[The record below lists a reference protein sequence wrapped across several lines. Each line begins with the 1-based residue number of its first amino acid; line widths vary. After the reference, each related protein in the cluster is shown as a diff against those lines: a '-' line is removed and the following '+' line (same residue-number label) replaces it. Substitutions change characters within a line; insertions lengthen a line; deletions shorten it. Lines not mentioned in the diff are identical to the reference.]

1 MFPAI
6 ALRPV
11 RIRPIARL
19 AALLLLCLT
28 LPRAAVAQADSARA
42 DTARRDSGRVAPV
55 RGDTL
60 GPRIDAGRAGVVR
73 ATPAAPNPAI
83 EPPISPK
90 RALFTSMLVPGLAQ
104 SQLGRHKARLLF
116 GAFEVTSV
124 LMARETLNRLRRAK
138 RAPRAVAD
146 TAIVIESVD
155 PLASSPVG
163 FARPG
168 SRVHTNLAGRVK
180 ARQSQ
185 FEDWMALIAFNHL
198 MAAADA
204 FVGAQLWDLPTQV
217 TASRVAPAAGL
228 PAETRVQ
235 VGLRWSLP

>member
-1 MFPAI
+1 MPSPFAF
-6 ALRPV
+6 RPV
-11 RIRPIARL
+11 VVRL
-19 AALLLLCLT
+19 AIRVALASLCLT
-28 LPRAAVAQADSARA
+28 PPLAARA
-42 DTARRDSGRVAPV
+42 QSDTVRTTPARPDSS
-55 RGDTL
+55 
-60 GPRIDAGRAGVVR
+60 GPRLDAGRAGAGR
-73 ATPAAPNPAI
+73 ASPVARDSAL

-124 LMARETLNRLRRAK
+124 LMARETLNRLHRAK
-138 RAPRAVAD
+138 RAARAVSD
-146 TAIVIESVD
+146 TALVIESVD
-155 PLASSPVG
+155 PLAPSPLG

-217 TASRVAPAAGL
+217 TASRVAPAPGA
-228 PAETRVQ
+228 PATTRVQ